1 MQNEPSAD
9 ATPSINP
16 TNKAVGSKR
25 NISTLDGSMAKL
37 EDNSENN
44 VKECEILTSQPSF
57 LMQLFDVITILQEYP
72 NIFFETSNEIL

>member
-25 NISTLDGSMAKL
+25 KISTLDGSMAKL
-37 EDNSENN
+37 EDNSEKN
-44 VKECEILTSQPSF
+44 VKK
-57 LMQLFDVITILQEYP
+57 
-72 NIFFETSNEIL
+72 

>member
-25 NISTLDGSMAKL
+25 NISTLDDSMAKL

-44 VKECEILTSQPSF
+44 VKEDEILTSQLVDIPQIRSKWVVRVRR
-57 LMQLFDVITILQEYP
+57 M
-72 NIFFETSNEIL
+72 

>member
-37 EDNSENN
+37 VDNSENN
-44 VKECEILTSQPSF
+44 VKEDEILTREPTF
-57 LMQLFDVITILQEYP
+57 LMRLFDIITILQEYP
-72 NIFFETSNEIL
+72 L

>member
-25 NISTLDGSMAKL
+25 KISTLDGSMAKL
-37 EDNSENN
+37 EDNSEKN
-44 VKECEILTSQPSF
+44 VKKCEILTSQPTF

-72 NIFFETSNEIL
+72 L

>member
-37 EDNSENN
+37 ENNSENN
-44 VKECEILTSQPSF
+44 VKEDEILTSQPTF
-57 LMQLFDVITILQEYP
+57 LKQLFDVITILQEYP
-72 NIFFETSNEIL
+72 L

>member
-1 MQNEPSAD
+1 MKNEPSAD

-44 VKECEILTSQPSF
+44 VKEDEILTSQPTF
-57 LMQLFDVITILQEYP
+57 RKQLFDVITILQEYP
-72 NIFFETSNEIL
+72 L

>member
-72 NIFFETSNEIL
+72 L

>member
-44 VKECEILTSQPSF
+44 VKECEILTSEPTF
-57 LMQLFDVITILQEYP
+57 LMQLFEVILYCRNIHSILR
-72 NIFFETSNEIL
+72 

>member
-25 NISTLDGSMAKL
+25 KISTLDGSMAKL
-37 EDNSENN
+37 EDNSEKN
-44 VKECEILTSQPSF
+44 VKKWEILTSQPTF

-72 NIFFETSNEIL
+72 L

>member
-25 NISTLDGSMAKL
+25 NISTLDDSIAKL
-37 EDNSENN
+37 ADNSENN
-44 VKECEILTSQPSF
+44 VKEDEILTSQPTF
-57 LMQLFDVITILQEYP
+57 RKQLFDVITILQEYP
-72 NIFFETSNEIL
+72 L

>member
-16 TNKAVGSKR
+16 TNKVVGSKR

-44 VKECEILTSQPSF
+44 VKEDEILTSQPTF
-57 LMQLFDVITILQEYP
+57 LMQLFDVITILQEYQ
-72 NIFFETSNEIL
+72 L

>member
-25 NISTLDGSMAKL
+25 KISTLDGSMAKL

-44 VKECEILTSQPSF
+44 VKEDEILTSQPSF

-72 NIFFETSNEIL
+72 L